1 MTLKHHLDDATLVR
15 YASGDL
21 DEAFSV
27 IVASHLA
34 MCETCRNAVRAAEA
48 IGGDLLEK
56 QDQADLG
63 AGAFERLM
71 QTLDDKQES
80 IAVKKAEQPVADAEI
95 PAPLSRLIGVRL
107 DAIVWA
113 PIAPGIAKHDVA
125 LSSDGKSSLFMLKIA
140 PGKSVPEH
148 GHNGHEMT
156 LVLSGAYRDEMGR
169 FERGDISDLDE
180 HVEHQPRVEPG
191 EPCICLVA
199 IQSPTR
205 FKGLL
210 GRLMQPFL
218 RI

>member
-34 MCETCRNAVRAAEA
+34 MCETCRNAARAAEA

-71 QTLDDKQES
+71 QHLDSAEDNISIKKTTKQ
-80 IAVKKAEQPVADAEI
+80 ATATHV
-95 PAPLSRLIGVRL
+95 PAPLSRLIGNTLASVR
-107 DAIVWA
+107 WT
-113 PIAPGIAKHDVA
+113 PIAPGIAKHDVP
-125 LSSDGKSSLFMLKIA
+125 LTSETNSSLFLLRIA
-140 PGKSVPEH
+140 PGTAVPEH
-148 GHNGHEMT
+148 GHGGQEMT
-156 LVLSGAYRDEMGR
+156 LVLNGAYRDEIGR